1 MISRV
6 GLKGLSWGDQIRRSG
21 QSRGKVG
28 ECVQASV
35 MMDRKWRGRYTVGDK
50 LAKQQII
57 NLSLSKQIFR
67 RLSKPCVSVV
77 GSQSDDFGVGGS
89 SCF

>member
-1 MISRV
+1 MHSCY
-6 GLKGLSWGDQIRRSG
+6 G
-21 QSRGKVG
+21 QSRRTAFRGDHLYDRGKVG

-35 MMDRKWRGRYTVGDK
+35 MMDRRWRGRYTVGDK
-50 LAKQQII
+50 LAQQQII
-57 NLSLSKQIFR
+57 NLSLSFR

-77 GSQSDDFGVGGS
+77 GSQCNDFGVGGS